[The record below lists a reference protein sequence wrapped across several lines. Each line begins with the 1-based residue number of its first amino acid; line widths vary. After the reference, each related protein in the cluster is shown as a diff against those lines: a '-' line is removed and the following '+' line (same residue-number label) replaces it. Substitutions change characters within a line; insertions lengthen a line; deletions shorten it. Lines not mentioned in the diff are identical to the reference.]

1 MKKKENTSYLRVLL
15 RLWRY
20 LGYHRT
26 LLALSLLLSVGAGAL
41 ALYGPKLSGDAINLI
56 ELGAGNIPLKR
67 VAVLVVAMLL
77 CYLISAVLSYLL
89 RIFMIRLSRHVAQK
103 MRHDVF
109 EKLTS
114 LPVSYFDNRSGGD
127 IVSVITYDVET
138 VNQSLSSDFVQIVQS
153 AVTVVV
159 SLVMMLTIAPTL
171 VLIFAVTI
179 PFTVWFTRWMAGRVR
194 PMFRHRSKKLGEL
207 NGFVE
212 EMLAGQKTIRAYG
225 REEAVLAAFDEK
237 NGEAVSAYTRT
248 EANGTITGPS
258 VMAINNVSLA
268 LVSVL
273 GALFYLRGGIRLG
286 DLAAFVQ
293 YSRKFSGPIN
303 EVANI
308 VAELQS
314 AMAAAERVFALI
326 DAEPEPPDAEDA
338 ATIESIRGEVAFR
351 GVEFSYVPGSPI
363 IRGLDLHATPGSLV
377 AIVGPTGAG
386 KTTLINLLLRF
397 YDVSA
402 GSITLDGRDIRTL
415 RRDDLRRSFAMVLQD
430 PFLFHGTVYDNIAY
444 GCPDAT
450 PERVEEAARA
460 AHIHSYIMT
469 LPEGYATVLTDNG
482 AGISK
487 GQRQLLTIARAM
499 LTGAPMLILDEATS
513 NVDTATELKIHDAM
527 QTLMRGKTSFVIAH
541 RLSTVR
547 NADTIL
553 VMRDGR
559 IVEMGTHDALV
570 SGDTFYRSLYLAQF
584 DTLAEE

>member
-1 MKKKENTSYLRVLL
+1 MKKQTSTLRLRVLA

-20 LGYHRT
+20 LGYHKA
-26 LLALSLLLSVGAGAL
+26 LLLLSMLLSVGAGAL
-41 ALYGPKLSGDAINLI
+41 ALYGPKLSGEAINLI
-56 ELGAGNIPLKR
+56 EAGPGNIPLDR
-67 VAVLVVAMLL
+67 ILVLVLWMLG
-77 CYLISAVLSYLL
+77 CYLASAVLTYLL
-89 RIFMIRLSRHVAQK
+89 RVVMIRLSRHVARR

-109 EKLTS
+109 EKLTT
-114 LPVSYFDNRSGGD
+114 LPVSYFDSRSGGD

-153 AVTVVV
+153 AVTVLV
-159 SLVMMLTIAPTL
+159 SLVMMLTIAPIL

-225 REEAVLAAFDEK
+225 REEAVLAAFDRK
-237 NGEAVSAYTRT
+237 NTEAVEAYTRT
-248 EANGTITGPS
+248 EANGTVTGPS

-268 LVSVL
+268 LVSVM
-273 GALFYLRGGIRLG
+273 GALLYLRGGIRLG

-314 AMAAAERVFALI
+314 AVAAAERVFALI

-338 ATIESIRGEVAFR
+338 AAVDAVRGEVSFSDVA
-351 GVEFSYVPGSPI
+351 FSYVEGTPI
-363 IRGLDLHATPGSLV
+363 IKGLDLHATPGSLV

-386 KTTLINLLLRF
+386 KTTLINLLMRF
-397 YDVSA
+397 YDI
-402 GSITLDGRDIRTL
+402 GSGVITLDGRDIRTL
-415 RRDDLRRSFAMVLQD
+415 RRDDLRRAFAMVLQD
-430 PFLFHGTVYDNIAY
+430 PFLFRGTVYENIAY
-444 GCPDAT
+444 GRPSAT
-450 PERVEEAARA
+450 RQEVEAAARA

-469 LPEGYATVLTDNG
+469 LPEGYDTVLTDNG

-499 LTGAPMLILDEATS
+499 LTDAPMLILDEATS
-513 NVDTATELKIHDAM
+513 NVDTTTELEIHDAM
-527 QTLMRGKTSFVIAH
+527 QTLMQGRTSFVIAH
-541 RLSTVR
+541 RLSTIQ
-547 NADTIL
+547 NADVIL

-559 IVEMGTHDALV
+559 IVEMGTHDELV
-570 SGDTFYRSLYLAQF
+570 SQDSFYRALYLAQF